1 MTVRELLINPL
12 SANTTKWSNTLKQF
26 VSNLARK
33 CLGMFDHFVALA
45 PKGLSIAQI
54 KSYYIIIQVLAK
66 ILGEDISNIILKY
79 FVLVGV
85 IQIEKLT

>member
-1 MTVRELLINPL
+1 MVKR
-12 SANTTKWSNTLKQF
+12 TKTIRQQF
-26 VSNLARK
+26 
-33 CLGMFDHFVALA
+33 GHFVALA

>member
-12 SANTTKWSNTLKQF
+12 SANTTKWSNALKQF

-45 PKGLSIAQI
+45 PKGLSIVQI